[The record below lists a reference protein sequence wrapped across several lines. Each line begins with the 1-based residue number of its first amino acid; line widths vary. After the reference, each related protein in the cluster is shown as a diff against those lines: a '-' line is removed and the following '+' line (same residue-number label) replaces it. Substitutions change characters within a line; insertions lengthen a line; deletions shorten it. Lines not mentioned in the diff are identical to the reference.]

1 MSYILCLSFL
11 ASDPEA
17 IEIEQNQLLQT
28 LESWGPTFTISVEI
42 KITSFEAQEA
52 GHHGEILRLTS
63 RPGDCC
69 LMGQRVPAVFLSTVT
84 YKKLFLR
91 INVFM

>member
-1 MSYILCLSFL
+1 M

-17 IEIEQNQLLQT
+17 IKIEQNQLLQT

-42 KITSFEAQEA
+42 KITSFEEQEA
-52 GHHGEILRLTS
+52 GHWGEILRLTS

>member
-1 MSYILCLSFL
+1 MKVRKNNLV
-11 ASDPEA
+11 
-17 IEIEQNQLLQT
+17 QT

-69 LMGQRVPAVFLSTVT
+69 LNGQRVPVVFLSRT
-84 YKKLFLR
+84 YR
-91 INVFM
+91 S